1 MPKIVRERVVFK
13 ISDVSVTADSGWR
26 DASDKRVAELVD
38 TFVKDGLY
46 GVNILRR
53 PRVVEV
59 HGKPKLASDGNVML
73 LDGKHTFL
81 ALTIVAKMYAD
92 AATVPDEATVADAA
106 TVAGDLDV
114 VEFSSLLVTAITDG
128 VEVDV
133 VEFPDDD
140 EDLRVAYCA
149 AAHDESSNKYK
160 PSSIKDLVGVAM
172 RYQRKAAGGSWNL
185 VRDELMRVY
194 GQRRSFV
201 GRMLVAAQ
209 TLTPKVLELLERYG
223 VPNSYVYDN
232 SYFNGHGRD
241 ANKRLGED
249 WLVAVLHM
257 YSEETTKGS
266 AFSKLTFDT
275 EVCVPSKHAERW
287 VKDRRREFGSFV
299 DSSAFRRVEE
309 YLMSAQARPLVL
321 RCMRLGVRLQ
331 GEGPNS
337 TGDAAGIDQCRILVQ
352 SLQEAMGRKATGPGG
367 AAAGISGEAAALVGS
382 GDVAAEASSGS
393 AEMLTG
399 MEAEDTAK
407 AAAMSKTEAAKTRF
421 LQYTSFSELSG
432 YLTRILV
439 PSEKVIFFVDFI
451 TSKARAPLAS
461 LDDVG
466 RFLAANGY
474 GTPSAHG
481 PPAGIPPLKVRIF
494 VPTGSR
500 LDLVT
505 VIKDKLAAV
514 APTLVVYF
522 LTLTAGPTQGRK
534 RSYFLLVAIDPA
546 SAATLQI
553 PHSIEALAIRA
564 RHGEGTRIR
573 CLDVNCGLRSTAE
586 RQELELGKDDKGP
599 TSELAPDHIETKFDD
614 VLQENEEAPSAKVVV
629 VGGGTGPRTCVR
641 DLFPFAMP
649 QDHYKAIFS
658 AIVGSEASSHFVYLS
673 STAHPAALLAARDLN
688 FQIHYVLDGCRP
700 HSIAHGQKLLT
711 DILFAELY
719 AAELKST
726 QHVKRVHEDDV
737 RFIVLT
743 APNLQTVR
751 FDSVPADKNW
761 RSGEDNCPG
770 NDFLETNLPRLFS
783 SELDKF
789 GIQSLASTPSII
801 GACVAVAA
809 GSG

>member
-1 MPKIVRERVVFK
+1 
-13 ISDVSVTADSGWR
+13 
-26 DASDKRVAELVD
+26 
-38 TFVKDGLY
+38 
-46 GVNILRR
+46 
-53 PRVVEV
+53 
-59 HGKPKLASDGNVML
+59 
-73 LDGKHTFL
+73 
-81 ALTIVAKMYAD
+81 MYAD
-92 AATVPDEATVADAA
+92 AATVAEEST
-106 TVAGDLDV
+106 GDVDV
-114 VEFSSLLVTAITDG
+114 VEFSSLLVTAITEG

-160 PSSIKDLVGVAM
+160 PSSIKDLVGVAT
-172 RYQRKAAGGSWNL
+172 RYQRKVAGGSWNL

-232 SYFNGHGRD
+232 SYFNGHGRE
-241 ANKRLGED
+241 ANKRLSEE
-249 WLVAVLHM
+249 WLLAVLNM
-257 YSEETTKGS
+257 YSEEITKGS

-287 VKDRRREFGSFV
+287 VMDRRREFGSFV

-352 SLQEAMGRKATGPGG
+352 SLQEAMGRRATGPGG

-407 AAAMSKTEAAKTRF
+407 AAAMSKTEAAKTHF
-421 LQYTSFSELSG
+421 LQYASFSELSG

-439 PSEKVIFFVDFI
+439 PSEKVIVFVDFV

-474 GTPSAHG
+474 GAPSAHG

-505 VIKDKLAAV
+505 VVKEKLAAV
-514 APTLVVYF
+514 APTLVF
-522 LTLTAGPTQGRK
+522 
-534 RSYFLLVAIDPA
+534 F
-546 SAATLQI
+546 
-553 PHSIEALAIRA
+553 
-564 RHGEGTRIR
+564 
-573 CLDVNCGLRSTAE
+573 
-586 RQELELGKDDKGP
+586 
-599 TSELAPDHIETKFDD
+599 F
-614 VLQENEEAPSAKVVV
+614 
-629 VGGGTGPRTCVR
+629 
-641 DLFPFAMP
+641 
-649 QDHYKAIFS
+649 
-658 AIVGSEASSHFVYLS
+658 
-673 STAHPAALLAARDLN
+673 
-688 FQIHYVLDGCRP
+688 
-700 HSIAHGQKLLT
+700 
-711 DILFAELY
+711 
-719 AAELKST
+719 
-726 QHVKRVHEDDV
+726 
-737 RFIVLT
+737 
-743 APNLQTVR
+743 
-751 FDSVPADKNW
+751 
-761 RSGEDNCPG
+761 
-770 NDFLETNLPRLFS
+770 
-783 SELDKF
+783 
-789 GIQSLASTPSII
+789 
-801 GACVAVAA
+801 
-809 GSG
+809 